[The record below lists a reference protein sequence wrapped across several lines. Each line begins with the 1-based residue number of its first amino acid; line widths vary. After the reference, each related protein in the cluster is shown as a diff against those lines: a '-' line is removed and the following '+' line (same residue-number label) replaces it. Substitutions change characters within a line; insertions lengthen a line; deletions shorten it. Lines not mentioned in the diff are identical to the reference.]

1 MTEPKKLKVTFAP
14 GCFDN
19 FDGTQEELDALI
31 KEIEDV
37 ISTGELLER
46 SEELD
51 QETWD
56 ELPTDVKLQ
65 ILGAV
70 EEYDADAEEAR
81 QRRLN

>member
-31 KEIEDV
+31 KEIEDAF
-37 ISTGELLER
+37 STGELLEI
-46 SEELD
+46 SEEMSEED
-51 QETWD
+51 WD
-56 ELPTDVKLQ
+56 ELPDDVKLQ
-65 ILGAV
+65 ILESLETFNDD
-70 EEYDADAEEAR
+70 EETR